1 MDLFLKVVEKRRD
14 EIVENMF
21 KKAHFLSEH
30 PGVDAGFPDV
40 RVVEFHTL
48 DDSLLLCSNAESG
61 KILDI
66 FNDFE
71 D

>member
-1 MDLFLKVVEKRRD
+1 MKVVEKRRD
-14 EIVENMF
+14 DIVENMF
-21 KKAHFLSEH
+21 NKAHFLSEH
-30 PGVDAGFPDV
+30 PGVDTGFPDV
-40 RVVEFHTL
+40 CVVEFHTL

>member
-14 EIVENMF
+14 EIIENMF
-21 KKAHFLSEH
+21 EKAHFLSEH
-30 PGVDAGFPDV
+30 SGVSAGFPDV

-48 DDSLLLCSNAESG
+48 DDSLLLCSNAKNG